1 MWQRCSSSDTS
12 SSWFWMVEVKFT
24 NFCDPFATRSSAG
37 TSDSGK
43 GQSDKL
49 IHISPYACLSKAHT
63 KPAKHTNPHS
73 FNTTLA
79 HKKPPHELPL
89 NKKLETLIRNIII
102 TNFCKCTQNKLS
114 GEDEALPEAG
124 GAPPAAAGHGAAAE
138 GLPALASPPPL
149 PLPRGDGE
157 GKEGG
162 RRRVCPPARPPNGGS
177 RAPPPVPYTARGGQ
191 RCPGS
196 RLPSKRGS
204 GLSSGNSMAGGG
216 ARGPAALGG
225 NPPRHMPGAGVPA
238 SGPAFVAAL

>member
-49 IHISPYACLSKAHT
+49 IHISPCACLSKAHT
-63 KPAKHTNPHS
+63 KPAKHTNAHS

-79 HKKPPHELPL
+79 HKKPPHEPPL
-89 NKKLETLIRNIII
+89 NKKLETLIKNIII

-114 GEDEALPEAG
+114 GEDQALPAGGGG
-124 GAPPAAAGHGAAAE
+124 GAPPAAAGHGAAAKGPLLHHPRRFLEATGKGRKEE
-138 GLPALASPPPL
+138 GGGSALLPAPPRGEPGPAASPL
-149 PLPRGDGE
+149 RRPRRTGL
-157 GKEGG
+157 
-162 RRRVCPPARPPNGGS
+162 
-177 RAPPPVPYTARGGQ
+177 
-191 RCPGS
+191 PGS

-204 GLSSGNSMAGGG
+204 GPSSGNSMAGGG

-238 SGPAFVAAL
+238 SGPAPVAAP